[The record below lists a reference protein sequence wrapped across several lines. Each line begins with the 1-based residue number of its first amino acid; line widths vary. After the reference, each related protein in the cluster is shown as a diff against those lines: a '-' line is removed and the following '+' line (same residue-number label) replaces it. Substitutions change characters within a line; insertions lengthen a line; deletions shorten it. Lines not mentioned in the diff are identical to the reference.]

1 MGLEFQGCMIR
12 MNYTIAHFLNGVN
25 DSGIALV
32 EFYDKTKSIGNGIT

>member
-1 MGLEFQGCMIR
+1 MDWEFQGMVIQ